1 MTTYAYDARDEKGQ
15 LVSGQLVAASIEEVA
30 RQIRSQGRYVVSI
43 DVAASSM
50 KRQSRGIKVARAD
63 VLQISNQLSVMLDTG
78 VTLADAL
85 ECCAQNC
92 PRPPVRALLE
102 DLSQQVRNGGDFSG
116 ALARHPRSFPAIYV
130 ALIKASEKNGMMS
143 RLIARATGY
152 LRDEQEITRRVKGA
166 LTYPAIMF
174 GFAMLTT
181 LSLLIFV
188 LPRFTV
194 IYANRGAALPVPTQ
208 ILMTM
213 SQTLTTHWMYIVP
226 SVLVAIAGAWAFG
239 RTDRGAKLFDWL
251 VLRIPLIGPMLQTL
265 YLTRG
270 LRTIGTMAGSGVN
283 IVECVETAT
292 SITRNREFRAMWNL
306 TLDQIQIGRPFSDS
320 LGQSPLVPNAVTRML
335 SAGEKS
341 GKLAMVM
348 EQVAS
353 FGETELKERITE
365 MTRYIEPAM
374 LLIMGTVIGGIT
386 LALLLPIF
394 QISKVVAN

>member
-1 MTTYAYDARDEKGQ
+1 MTTYAYAARDQKGE
-15 LVSGQLVAASIEEVA
+15 LVSGQLVAASAEEVA
-30 RQIRSQGRYVVSI
+30 RQLRAQGRYVVSI
-43 DVAASSM
+43 DAAEAAAK
-50 KRQSRGIKVARAD
+50 KRSRGIKVARAD
-63 VLQISNQLSVMLDTG
+63 ILQISNQLSVMLDTG
-78 VTLADAL
+78 VTLADAI

-92 PRPPVRALLE
+92 PKPQVRALLE

-116 ALARHPRSFPAIYV
+116 ALARHPRSFPPIYI
-130 ALIKASEKNGMMS
+130 ALIRASEKNGMMS
-143 RLIARATGY
+143 KLIARATAY

-181 LSLLIFV
+181 LSLLVFV
-188 LPRFTV
+188 LPRFTD

-208 ILMTM
+208 ILMTV
-213 SQTLTTHWMYIVP
+213 SQTLTTQWMYIVP
-226 SVLVAIAGAWAFG
+226 ALLVLAVGGWAFLQM
-239 RTDRGAKLFDWL
+239 DRGQKLFDWA
-251 VLRIPLIGPMLQTL
+251 VLRVPLIGPMLKTL
-265 YLTRG
+265 FLTRG

-292 SITRNREFRAMWNL
+292 TITRNREFRVLWNA

-320 LGQSPLVPNAVTRML
+320 MGQNPLVPNAITRML
-335 SAGEKS
+335 TAGEKS

-365 MTRYIEPAM
+365 LTRYIEPAM